1 MSAFPFPDPPHP
13 YESLL
18 GFVARNAAKHACDKI
33 TAVLRV
39 AKIQTPFPQSLPTIH
54 CGKSADIAAAFKANP
69 DEIAAR
75 MHPHVASEG
84 KPDSYIDF
92 FGTPIRKAFREVVQR
107 RVSPTS
113 LKQSDHHRAIWDIRV
128 FSFCPDSKEILI
140 STCPACQKRLGW
152 KFTIGISWCEECG
165 KDLRKFPQKTVHVDD
180 SSALDFVVNLIHPSK
195 DRKQAAR
202 AATPQIFGDLNNSE
216 LFECVIGVACAATT
230 EPDAPCEIMSRL
242 RTPAD
247 FSRLTPQVLASAGR
261 VILDWPVSFH
271 ILANEMRDKSA
282 ARAGHWGK
290 EKELGPVLFLL
301 RDRHLPAQFKDAL
314 NSEINA
320 NMAQSNVTLR
330 RAEQRLDDEFMP
342 IRQAE
347 SHYGL
352 HHSVLR
358 RLALSGAISGVRDGN
373 AKRSLFLLKCS
384 DVEKVAADKADAIA
398 AVRAAKVMGIDCIS
412 LKAIADA
419 KLIRRTDE
427 AAASMLKGDH
437 YSLKSINSLTDAVI
451 AKLLPIN
458 AADMPKLS
466 PKPLPWF
473 QILTAILDGKI
484 IAYRQTDTAN
494 NSFIAQI
501 SLSKAT
507 LDGFQGQVGD
517 AAALPEF
524 INTHQA
530 MALLQANGRF
540 LAALIKSGMLPTTNA
555 KENKI
560 RSADVIA
567 FRANYMLTVEI
578 ARRLNCATNQV
589 RERMAKIGVK
599 QVCALSAGKDL
610 IWNRE
615 GVGVYLNLVSANS

>member
-13 YESLL
+13 DESLL

-33 TAVLRV
+33 TAVLKV
-39 AKIQTPFPQSLPTIH
+39 AKIHTPFPQSLPTIH

-84 KPDSYIDF
+84 KPDSYIHF
-92 FGTPIRKAFREVVQR
+92 FGTPIRKAFREVVHR

-113 LKQSDHHRAIWDIRV
+113 LKQSDYHRAIWDIRI
-128 FSFCPDSKEILI
+128 FNFCPDSMETLI
-140 STCPACQKRLGW
+140 SACPACKRVLGW
-152 KFTIGISWCEECG
+152 KYTVGISWCEECG

-202 AATPQIFGDLNNSE
+202 AVVPQIFGDLTNSE

-230 EPDAPCEIMSRL
+230 EPSAPCEIMSRL

-301 RDRHLPAQFKDAL
+301 RDRHLPALFKDAL
-314 NSEINA
+314 NSEINV

-358 RLALSGAISGVRDGN
+358 RLALSGAITGVRDGN

-419 KLIRRTDE
+419 KLIRRTGE

-437 YSLKSINSLTDAVI
+437 YSLKSINSLTDAVM
-451 AKLLPIN
+451 AKLLPTDS
-458 AADMPKLS
+458 ADVPMADMTKRS
-466 PKPLPWF
+466 PKSLPWS
-473 QILTAILDGKI
+473 QILPAILDGTT
-484 IAYRQTDTAN
+484 IAYRQAHKAN
-494 NSFIAQI
+494 NSLIAQI
-501 SLSKAT
+501 SLT
-507 LDGFQGQVGD
+507 ETTIDGFDGQAGE

-530 MALLQANGRF
+530 MAMLQSNGRF
-540 LAALIKSGMLPTTNA
+540 ITALIKSGMLPTTNA

-560 RSADVIA
+560 RSAG
-567 FRANYMLTVEI
+567 NPP
-578 ARRLNCATNQV
+578 C
-589 RERMAKIGVK
+589 K
-599 QVCALSAGKDL
+599 
-610 IWNRE
+610 
-615 GVGVYLNLVSANS
+615 